1 MPARRRTSPSPA
13 TRRPKV
19 AGTTPAARPETD
31 GDGPTLTGVRPPR
44 PAATGKPSRAR
55 TQPADADLT
64 GPTVDGPVLDGPV
77 LDAPVIDDPA
87 PGSPAA
93 DEPIEATV
101 DRPAPADLT
110 KRSAEPTFADPEA
123 VTVAVAVPDAATIAT
138 PRGRRLP
145 AADEAGS
152 ASRGAGRAGALVA
165 RLRTVP
171 VLAAVLVVLLALAA
185 FFGIATASLRG
196 TPAAANTALTDL
208 GATSEVSSQL
218 GDGLEALYSYD
229 FARLDENERAAR
241 EVITDGFTPQ
251 FERLFAQ
258 VRDLAPQQQAV
269 VSAVVSV
276 SAVQLIEGDRAVLV
290 AFMDQQAT
298 TAASAEQVAA
308 SGRLTVTGELV
319 DGRWKIAGVESR

>member
-19 AGTTPAARPETD
+19 AGTTPGGRPETD

-44 PAATGKPSRAR
+44 PAAGKPARAW
-55 TQPADADLT
+55 TQPTDAEPAA
-64 GPTVDGPVLDGPV
+64 PT
-77 LDAPVIDDPA
+77 DDPA
-87 PGSPAA
+87 G
-93 DEPIEATV
+93 V
-101 DRPAPADLT
+101 DPTGDGPPADLT
-110 KRSAEPTFADPEA
+110 KRSAGADVAPDA
-123 VTVAVAVPDAATIAT
+123 ATVAVADPDADPDAATVAT
-138 PRGRRLP
+138 PRGRRR
-145 AADEAGS
+145 AAAEESGAAPTD
-152 ASRGAGRAGALVA
+152 AGRAGALLA

-171 VLAAVLVVLLALAA
+171 VLAAALVVLVALAA

-196 TPAAANTALTDL
+196 TPAAANSALTDL
-208 GATSEVSSQL
+208 AATSEVSSQL
-218 GDGLEALYSYD
+218 GDALESLYSYD

-251 FERLFAQ
+251 FERLFTQ
-258 VRDLAPQQQAV
+258 VRELAPQQQAV

-290 AFMDQQAT
+290 AFMDQRAT

-308 SGRLTVTGELV
+308 AGRLTVTGELV
-319 DGRWKIAGVESR
+319 DGRWRIAAVESR

>member
-31 GDGPTLTGVRPPR
+31 GDGPTLTGIRAPR
-44 PAATGKPSRAR
+44 PAATGKPSHAR
-55 TQPADADLT
+55 TQSADADLA
-64 GPTVDGPVLDGPV
+64 GPAVEAPAVEDAVLDEPA
-77 LDAPVIDDPA
+77 LDEPALEDSA
-87 PGSPAA
+87 PGGPAG
-93 DEPIEATV
+93 DGT
-101 DRPAPADLT
+101 
-110 KRSAEPTFADPEA
+110 
-123 VTVAVAVPDAATIAT
+123 DAATVAT
-138 PRGRRLP
+138 PRGRRRLRP
-145 AADEAGS
+145 EGS
-152 ASRGAGRAGALVA
+152 TGSTTGAGRFGSLVA

-171 VLAAVLVVLLALAA
+171 VLAAALVVLVALAA

-208 GATSEVSSQL
+208 ATTSEVSSQL
-218 GDGLEALYSYD
+218 GDALEALYSYD

-241 EVITDGFTPQ
+241 GVITEGFTPQ
-251 FERLFAQ
+251 FERLFGQ
-258 VRDLAPQQQAV
+258 VRELAPQQQAV

-276 SAVQLIEGDRAVLV
+276 SAVQSIEGDRAVLV

-319 DGRWKIAGVESR
+319 DGRWKIAAVESR

>member
-19 AGTTPAARPETD
+19 AGTTSAARPESD
-31 GDGPTLTGVRPPR
+31 GDGPTLTGIRPPR
-44 PAATGKPSRAR
+44 PVATGKPSRAR
-55 TQPADADLT
+55 TQPADADLA
-64 GPTVDGPVLDGPV
+64 GPAVDDPIADGPIVDGPVV
-77 LDAPVIDDPA
+77 DDPTL
-87 PGSPAA
+87 
-93 DEPIEATV
+93 DEPVEDTV
-101 DRPAPADLT
+101 DGSAPADLT
-110 KRSAEPTFADPEA
+110 KRPAETADA
-123 VTVAVAVPDAATIAT
+123 DPDAATVAT
-138 PRGRRLP
+138 PRGRRRPRPDEGASSP
-145 AADEAGS
+145 AGPSRFGS
-152 ASRGAGRAGALVA
+152 LVA

-171 VLAAVLVVLLALAA
+171 VLAAALVVLVALAA

-196 TPAAANTALTDL
+196 TPAAANSALTDL
-208 GATSEVSSQL
+208 AATSEVSSQL
-218 GDGLEALYSYD
+218 GDALEALYSYD

-251 FERLFAQ
+251 FERLFTQ
-258 VRDLAPQQQAV
+258 VRELAPQQQAV

-319 DGRWKIAGVESR
+319 DGRWKIAAVESR